1 VARAAASS
9 DCEELRW
16 LVTHW
21 GHEESLLN
29 EIAENPATPPEL
41 LVVLTM
47 GRTGW
52 TSVAAAK
59 NPSFPTKLLLALARG
74 DDYEFRMYAA
84 ANPTLPREIIE
95 ELRHDNVTDVRQFAN
110 ANAALS
116 RSTVDKVRLREIV
129 PWRVRELIEGVE
141 AEVGPDA
148 ERVADLVL
156 DGFYSGATPE
166 TTMGDLLTALE
177 AVFGPRCRGASSWPW
192 SSASSPVDEAVTSD
206 PLTEAATL
214 V

>member
-1 VARAAASS
+1 MVTSEAKISPTKARTRRPRSLADAVARAAASS

-21 GHEESLLN
+21 GHEESLLDA
-29 EIAENPATPPEL
+29 IAENPATPPEL

-47 GRTGW
+47 GRAGW

-59 NPSFPTKLLLALARG
+59 NPSFPATVLMALPRS
-74 DDYEFRMYAA
+74 DDDVLRMYAA
-84 ANPTLPREIIE
+84 ANPTLPRKIIQ
-95 ELRHDNVTDVRQFAN
+95 ELRRDRATDVRQFAN

-116 RSTVDKVRLREIV
+116 PSTINEIRLSEIV
-129 PWRVRELIEGVE
+129 PWRVMELIKEVE

-156 DGFYSGATPE
+156 AGSYSGATPE
-166 TTMGDLLTALE
+166 TTMGDLLTAFE
-177 AVFGPRCRGASSWPW
+177 AAFGPQCRGASSWP
-192 SSASSPVDEAVTSD
+192 
-206 PLTEAATL
+206 
-214 V
+214 